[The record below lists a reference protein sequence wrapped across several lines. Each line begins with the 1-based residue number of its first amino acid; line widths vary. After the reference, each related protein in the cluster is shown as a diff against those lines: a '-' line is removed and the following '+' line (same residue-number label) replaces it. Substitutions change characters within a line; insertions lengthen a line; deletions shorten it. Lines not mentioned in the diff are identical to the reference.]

1 RQRHLT
7 AGSQSIQ
14 AKART
19 GWRAAGTEAR
29 STPRWLDLKPPD
41 NSTGSRAV
49 PVFACLRSPFVDRA
63 RRYRHMGFEVAGKAA
78 GGPGDAHGRDGL
90 VEQGDAREFD
100 QLEIERLGHAR
111 EVIIPL
117 EDLAELKAGVEL
129 PAALAETVEMA
140 AHQVQPL
147 FEPRVGPG
155 LACSCPP
162 VELSEE
168 ERIGQRSAA
177 DRDRRAAC
185 LLEHRGRVGNG
196 TDVAVGHDGNS
207 FHGPDHGTY
216 AMPVH

>member
-1 RQRHLT
+1 LT
-7 AGSQSIQ
+7 QTKSPLRLSLIGLPLSRVSSSASSSMCSAI
-14 AKART
+14 
-19 GWRAAGTEAR
+19 R
-29 STPRWLDLKPPD
+29 SASLFISRPR
-41 NSTGSRAV
+41 SRASS
-49 PVFACLRSPFVDRA
+49 FRRSPLVDRS
-63 RRYRHMGFEVAGKAA
+63 RRHRHVGFEVAGKAA
-78 GGPGDAHGRDGL
+78 GGPGDAYGRDGL
-90 VEQGDAREFD
+90 VEQVDAREFD
-100 QLEIERLGHAR
+100 QPEIERLGHAR

-140 AHQVQPL
+140 AHKVQPL

-196 TDVAVGHDGNS
+196 PYVAVGHDWNS
-207 FHGPDHGTY
+207 FHGLDHGTY
-216 AMPVH
+216 AMPVHGT